1 MSAAADERSVAQLL
15 VLKSHH
21 WVCCCFG
28 MEGWR
33 CPAPLCQDHI
43 FLFVSLDS
51 LHSSGRCWSCDS
63 ASNRLCVQHPLLWP
77 SHLLKPQLSLR
88 GLYSTIQHNTTQHKQ
103 PVTKLPQPQRMFA
116 SSPRRSV
123 WTVVQSHSWLLFWLR
138 LGCDVSQRYGSPD
151 SDKLSQ
157 TPALN
162 NC

>member
-28 MEGWR
+28 MKGWR

-88 GLYSTIQHNTTQHKQ
+88 GLYSTIQHNTTQH
-103 PVTKLPQPQRMFA
+103 
-116 SSPRRSV
+116 RRSFRSHSGCLLRPL
-123 WTVVQSHSWLLFWLR
+123 VVQSELLFRVTVGFCSGCGWDAMFLR
-138 LGCDVSQRYGSPD
+138 DMEALTLTNCLKHQR
-151 SDKLSQ
+151 
-157 TPALN
+157 
-162 NC
+162 